1 MAESTVEVG
10 KALAAFDYGSDS
22 EEEEVVEGGGVEVG
36 AAEDKIYKMAAKA
49 AEGVGKGKPGEVV
62 KGGEKENGGH
72 LEGTRENRKPV
83 QFALPKVAGDQ
94 KNEGVVERGE
104 KALEALRP
112 VRIRAPASAC
122 PYTHSLTHTNTR
134 SGHHPVLAFFPDVC
148 LRVCVLC
155 ANAHM
160 PTLSH
165 ALVPQCARGTA
176 YMDVCL
182 CVCARGGVR
191 GLCSCLWLCCACAC
205 VWINRFMSV
214 ISHAC
219 VRASTFIFISRIW
232 YSYRI
237 SRSRTLT
244 LTIFSRS

>member
-112 VRIRAPASAC
+112 VRIRAHASAC
-122 PYTHSLTHTNTR
+122 PHTLSLTHTNTR
-134 SGHHPVLAFFPDVC
+134 SGDHPVLAFFPDVC

-176 YMDVCL
+176 YMDVWL

-205 VWINRFMSV
+205 VWIVS
-214 ISHAC
+214 C
-219 VRASTFIFISRIW
+219 
-232 YSYRI
+232 
-237 SRSRTLT
+237 L
-244 LTIFSRS
+244 

>member
-36 AAEDKIYKMAAKA
+36 AAEDKMAAKA
-49 AEGVGKGKPGEVV
+49 AEGVGKGKPGVVV

-122 PYTHSLTHTNTR
+122 PYTHSLH
-134 SGHHPVLAFFPDVC
+134 
-148 LRVCVLC
+148 
-155 ANAHM
+155 
-160 PTLSH
+160 TLSYTH
-165 ALVPQCARGTA
+165 QHTQRP
-176 YMDVCL
+176 
-182 CVCARGGVR
+182 
-191 GLCSCLWLCCACAC
+191 SP
-205 VWINRFMSV
+205 S
-214 ISHAC
+214 
-219 VRASTFIFISRIW
+219 ASI
-232 YSYRI
+232 
-237 SRSRTLT
+237 LP
-244 LTIFSRS
+244 

>member
-36 AAEDKIYKMAAKA
+36 AAEDKMAAKA
-49 AEGVGKGKPGEVV
+49 AEGVGKGKPGVVV

-112 VRIRAPASAC
+112 VRIRAHASAC
-122 PYTHSLTHTNTR
+122 PPPLSLLYTQTHAAAVT
-134 SGHHPVLAFFPDVC
+134 
-148 LRVCVLC
+148 
-155 ANAHM
+155 
-160 PTLSH
+160 
-165 ALVPQCARGTA
+165 QC
-176 YMDVCL
+176 
-182 CVCARGGVR
+182 
-191 GLCSCLWLCCACAC
+191 
-205 VWINRFMSV
+205 
-214 ISHAC
+214 
-219 VRASTFIFISRIW
+219 
-232 YSYRI
+232 
-237 SRSRTLT
+237 
-244 LTIFSRS
+244 